1 MGSLSPAQESSSPPS
16 RGSLTHNQT
25 DCFRCQLCELNW
37 EPYQSLQEVNASN
50 NADSEVQPLA
60 AQAKVPRPAKHDDA
74 GARATMLLE
83 ALETV
88 QNGTC
93 SKTPKRV
100 RKAVQPLQLLF
111 SQSERER
118 EKHARRTR
126 SEGIYFPY
134 DAKGRHGACI
144 DLVNYSEDHLTADA
158 QGPVAPRNQ
167 DSA

>member
-1 MGSLSPAQESSSPPS
+1 LLIEKRAEVGSLCPAQESSSPPS

-25 DCFRCQLCELNW
+25 DCFRCQLRELNW

-74 GARATMLLE
+74 GARATMRFE

-118 EKHARRTR
+118 ESTRGGRGVKVFIVRTTRR
-126 SEGIYFPY
+126 
-134 DAKGRHGACI
+134 
-144 DLVNYSEDHLTADA
+144 
-158 QGPVAPRNQ
+158 VAM
-167 DSA
+167 ALA